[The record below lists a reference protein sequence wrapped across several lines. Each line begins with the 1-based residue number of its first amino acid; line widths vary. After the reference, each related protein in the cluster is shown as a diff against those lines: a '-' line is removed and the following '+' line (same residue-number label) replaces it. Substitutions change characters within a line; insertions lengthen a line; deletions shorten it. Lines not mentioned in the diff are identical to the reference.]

1 LIEFF
6 NEDLEF
12 SLLEPEKVKK
22 WIFSIVELH
31 GKELAELNFYFCSD
45 DYLLNINRSE
55 LQHDFYT
62 DVITFDN
69 CIDDLIF
76 GDIYISIDRV
86 LENEKMFSD
95 GKYPEILR
103 IIIHGVLHLL
113 GFKDKQDHEKTKMT
127 ENENLALD
135 FYFKM

>member
-45 DYLLNINRSE
+45 EYLLNINRSE

-69 CIDDLIF
+69 CIDDLVF

-113 GFKDKQDHEKTKMT
+113 GFKDKQDHEKKKMT

>member
-1 LIEFF
+1 MIEFF

>member
-1 LIEFF
+1 MIEFF

-45 DYLLNINRSE
+45 EYLLNINRSE

-69 CIDDLIF
+69 CIDDLVF

-113 GFKDKQDHEKTKMT
+113 GFKDKQDHEKKKMT